1 MTDNSKQIMRFKDV
15 TFGYDEGK
23 PVLNKVNFELFEGKT
38 YALVGPTGGG
48 KSTTASIMARLYDPV
63 SGSVEF
69 KNKDIKCYTPAQ
81 LSKSIGFILQ
91 EPFLFSGSVGDNLRY
106 GNEEIA
112 HLEDKDL
119 NQMLTDLELN
129 RLVEMFEKGL
139 QTEVSDNSENISLG
153 QKQLISFMRTMLR
166 SPEFLI
172 LDEATANIDTVTE
185 SLLEEIINKLPHTT
199 TKVVIAHRLSTIKDA
214 DQIFFINN
222 GVVQSAASFDEAI
235 NLIEG
240 VKRGS

>member
-1 MTDNSKQIMRFKDV
+1 MRFKDV
-15 TFGYDEGK
+15 TFSYDEGK
-23 PVLNKVNFELFEGKT
+23 PVLNKVNFELLEGKT

-69 KNKDIKCYTPAQ
+69 KNKNIRCYTPTQ

-112 HLEDKDL
+112 KLEDKDL

-185 SLLEEIINKLPHTT
+185 SLLEDIINKLPNTT
-199 TKVVIAHRLSTIKDA
+199 TKVVIAHRLSTIKNA

-240 VKRGS
+240 VKRLTPPNFT